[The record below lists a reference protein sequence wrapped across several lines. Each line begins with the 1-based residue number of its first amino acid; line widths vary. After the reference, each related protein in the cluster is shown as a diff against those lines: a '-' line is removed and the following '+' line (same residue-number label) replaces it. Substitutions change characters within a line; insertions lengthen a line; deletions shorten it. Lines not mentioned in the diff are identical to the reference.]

1 MTPGVGGHLDLDGR
15 RARLTSLDRVL
26 WPDTGMTKAQ
36 LIDYYIGIAPVMLP
50 HLADRPLTLHRYPEG
65 VYGNHFFQTR
75 CPPHPPWVRTVTVSY
90 PRTGKTFE
98 SPVIDDLPGLV
109 WAANLATIEFHP
121 FLGRTAS
128 LDSPTAVVFDLDPG
142 PPAGWIEAGAV
153 VLRLHALLRDVGL
166 DSWPK
171 TSGIAGVH
179 VFVPVGRRHTY
190 DDTKAFARAVARLLT
205 TDDPAHVTDRM
216 AVSERT
222 GKAFVDWSQN
232 DPGKSTVAAYSLRG
246 MAYPTVSMPVTW
258 EELAEA
264 VRHRREDDL
273 LFAPSEATRRVANVG
288 NLFAPVLEL
297 EQQLPVVVNRHDGKI

>member
-1 MTPGVGGHLDLDGR
+1 MTPRVGGHLDLDGQR
-15 RARLTSLDRVL
+15 VRVTSLDRVL

-36 LIDYYIGIAPVMLP
+36 LIDYYIGVAPVLLP
-50 HLADRPLTLHRYPEG
+50 HLADRPLTLHRYPGG

-75 CPPHPPWVRTVTVSY
+75 CPPHPPWVRTVTLSY

-128 LDSPTAVVFDLDPG
+128 LDRPTAVVFDLDPG
-142 PPAGWIEAGAV
+142 PPAALIDAAKIAA
-153 VLRLHALLRDVGL
+153 RLHDVLLEVGL

-179 VFVPVGRRHTY
+179 VFVPVARRHTY
-190 DDTKAFARAVARLLT
+190 DDTKAFARSVAGLLT
-205 TDDPAHVTDRM
+205 RDDSDRVTDRM
-216 AVSERT
+216 AVAQRT
-222 GKAFVDWSQN
+222 GKVFVDWSQN

-246 MAYPTVSMPVTW
+246 MAYPTVSMPVSW
-258 EELAEA
+258 DELGEA
-264 VRHRREDDL
+264 VRRRDEDAL
-273 LFAPSEATRRVANVG
+273 LFSPPDALRRVG
-288 NLFAPVLEL
+288 NLGDLFAAAQEL
-297 EQQLPVVVNRHDGKI
+297 EQRLPVVVKP